1 MNASTASVP
10 MVPMGLVTHA
20 PTPEA
25 VTKMLMQDVNSGNGE
40 LAALIGGIVGAVL
53 LALICVIAVLMWCL
67 SRHKGSYITN
77 EMDDD
82 DDIDNDDEEP
92 FCSDMMLQA
101 NKPLMIDE
109 DEESRM
115 ET

>member
-1 MNASTASVP
+1 MNAFTASVLEAAKP
-10 MVPMGLVTHA
+10 LENHSPA
-20 PTPEA
+20 PEA
-25 VTKMLMQDVNSGNGE
+25 VTKTLTLDTNSGKGD

-82 DDIDNDDEEP
+82 DDMDNDDEEP
-92 FCSDMMLQA
+92 FCSDMVLQT
-101 NKPLMIDE
+101 NEPLTVDE
-109 DEESRM
+109 DEESRT